1 MLIGYA
7 RVATDDQDAAAQV
20 AALNAAGCERIFRE
34 KAAGGR
40 WNRPQLLRLRRH
52 CGEFEN
58 SETTTIRAQQRPG

>member
-34 KAAGGR
+34 KASGGR
-40 WNRPQLLRLRRH
+40 WNRPQLLRLRPTLR
-52 CGEFEN
+52 GV
-58 SETTTIRAQQRPG
+58 